1 MSVRRNKMERF
12 IITDQ
17 TGCQINVS
25 YKNMLKIVADLA
37 RRGEKFSVIPAD
49 K

>member
-17 TGCQINVS
+17 TGCKVNVS
-25 YKNMLKIVADLA
+25 YKNMLKIIADLS
-37 RRGEKFSVIPAD
+37 RRGEKFFVEPAD